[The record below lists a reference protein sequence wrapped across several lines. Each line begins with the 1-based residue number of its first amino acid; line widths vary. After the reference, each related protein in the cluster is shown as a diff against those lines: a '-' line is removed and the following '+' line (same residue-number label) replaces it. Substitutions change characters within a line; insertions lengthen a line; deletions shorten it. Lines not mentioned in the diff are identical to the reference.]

1 MEIKQMK
8 QCFLSQKGPRAIGP
22 YSTATIHGGACYLSG
37 MLPVI
42 PETGKLA
49 EGGAAAQARQ
59 VFENMKAV
67 LSELNCSM
75 EDILKTTVFL
85 QDLGP
90 SEPSTRSTPNTS
102 GPTTPRAAA
111 SRWRSSRWAR

>member
-42 PETGKLA
+42 PETGKLRR
-49 EGGAAAQARQ
+49 AARRLRR
-59 VFENMKAV
+59 VR
-67 LSELNCSM
+67 S
-75 EDILKTTVFL
+75 LKT
-85 QDLGP
+85 
-90 SEPSTRSTPNTS
+90 
-102 GPTTPRAAA
+102 
-111 SRWRSSRWAR
+111 

>member
-1 MEIKQMK
+1 MEINQMK
-8 QCFLSQKGPRAIGP
+8 QCFLSQKGLSAIGP
-22 YSTATIHGGACYLSG
+22 YSTATIHGGVCYLSG

-59 VFENMKAV
+59 VFENMKVV

-85 QDLGP
+85 QDLG
-90 SEPSTRSTPNTS
+90 SFGTVN
-102 GPTTPRAAA
+102 
-111 SRWRSSRWAR
+111 